1 MDASFFNTT
10 LIPAGLILIMFSL
23 GLSLTLPDFT
33 KVFAY
38 PKPLSIGLFGQLL
51 LLPCLAFFLAFAFR
65 LPADIATGLVILA
78 ACPGGI
84 TSNAIVF
91 AAKADVALSVS
102 LTTITS
108 FVTVI
113 STPLLISLALLA
125 FYDKGNAP
133 DINVITVIKTL
144 VMLTIVPVTVGM
156 ITRRIIPTLSK
167 RLVVWLRPTSMVI
180 LVSVI
185 VVNVINDY
193 DRILD
198 SAMIV
203 GPAVLLLN
211 VMALMAGTFLA
222 LFGRLHTEQTIT
234 IGLEVGIQNA
244 SMATFLV
251 LIVLDDFMLSLVPS
265 VYGVLMLITAPIYV
279 KYMRRLK

>member
-1 MDASFFNTT
+1 MDVSFFNTT
-10 LIPAGLILIMFSL
+10 LIPAGLMLIMFSL
-23 GLSLTLPDFT
+23 GLSLTLPDFA
-33 KVFAY
+33 KVFAH
-38 PKPLSIGLFGQLL
+38 PKPLSLGLFGQLL

-65 LPADIATGLVILA
+65 LPADIATGIVILA

-108 FVTVI
+108 FITVI
-113 STPLLISLALLA
+113 TTPLLISLALLT

-133 DINVITVIKTL
+133 EIDFITVIKTL

-167 RLVVWLRPTSMVI
+167 RLVVWFRPTSMVI

-185 VVNVINDY
+185 AVNVITDY

-211 VMALMAGTFLA
+211 IMALMAGTFLA

-265 VYGVLMLITAPIYV
+265 VYGVLMLMTAPIYV